1 MKRMHSISMIC
12 LIQAAL
18 LMPAL
23 LAVGCG
29 AHPDDKDAV
38 YSAFNKSN
46 LRSVDVH
53 QDRHSGVLT
62 LTGIVNDANLKSQA
76 ETIARQEAPGYIIAD
91 QIQVRPAGA

>member
-1 MKRMHSISMIC
+1 MKRVQSLSMIC

-18 LMPAL
+18 LTPAL

-38 YSAFNKSN
+38 YAAFNKSN
-46 LRSVDVH
+46 LRSVDVQ

-62 LTGIVNDANLKSQA
+62 LTGIVDDPNLKSQA
-76 ETIARQEAPGYIIAD
+76 ETIARQEAPGYVIAD
-91 QIQVRPAGA
+91 QIQVRPSGA